1 MSCYDNGYLYYLKTK
16 MPVEHDSRIEKVGV
30 VKGYSYPRNLFYQA
44 DRRELFV
51 GDGNGI
57 ITCLDIN
64 KFEAGPID
72 SVKAHKGEI
81 IWLGHDGEGRI
92 VSTGKDE
99 KMMFWEVPES
109 RKVQKKPSKQ
119 KSSQKSR
126 IFDEPRS
133 MKEASERNS

>member
-1 MSCYDNGYLYYLKTK
+1 

-30 VKGYSYPRNLFYQA
+30 VKGYSYPRNLLYQA

-64 KFEAGPID
+64 KFEAGPIGNFMGLKQD

-99 KMMFWEVPES
+99 KMMVISLW
-109 RKVQKKPSKQ
+109 SKIVLGGAREQ
-119 KSSQKSR
+119 EDAEEAFKA
-126 IFDEPRS
+126 
-133 MKEASERNS
+133 KEYPKIENF